1 MLFSN
6 CGLSFLVIIHL
17 VAMIMINDDDDDDDD
32 DEEEND
38 KNTVWRRR

>member
-6 CGLSFLVIIHL
+6 CGLSFLAIIHL

-32 DEEEND
+32 DEEND